1 MTTLF
6 RKRLIPDEC
15 VSLKDDIIIH
25 QDDSHI
31 ITSWKTFHP
40 KAEFS
45 HGISYYLINDG
56 FKVSKFYKED
66 NSLAYIYCDIID
78 TAYDAGTDTYVLSL
92 IHI

>member
-6 RKRLIPDEC
+6 SKRLIPDEC

-45 HGISYYLINDG
+45 HGISYYLIYDG
-56 FKVSKFYKED
+56 SKVSKFYKED
-66 NSLAYIYCDIID
+66 NSLVYIYCDIID
-78 TAYDAGTDTYVLSL
+78 TA
-92 IHI
+92 

>member
-1 MTTLF
+1 MRMTTLF

-45 HGISYYLINDG
+45 QIGRASCRER
-56 FKVSKFYKED
+56 V
-66 NSLAYIYCDIID
+66 
-78 TAYDAGTDTYVLSL
+78 
-92 IHI
+92 